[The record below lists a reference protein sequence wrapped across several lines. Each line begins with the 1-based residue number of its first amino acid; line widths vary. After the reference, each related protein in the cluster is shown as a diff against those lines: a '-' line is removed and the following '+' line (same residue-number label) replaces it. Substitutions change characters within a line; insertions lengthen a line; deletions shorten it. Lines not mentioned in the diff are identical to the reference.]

1 MGTHP
6 IFESDFDCLTGNR
19 MARGVE
25 LGEVTQHNVRVL
37 RLINQ
42 QVFPV
47 SYNHRFYRD
56 ILSLG
61 EWAKLAFLDDL
72 IIGAVCA
79 RVENVDNVRR
89 CYIMTLGCLQAY
101 RRLGVGSKLLSHVL
115 ELAKKE
121 NVNNVTLHV
130 QTSNQPA
137 IDFYQRNGFKI
148 METKHGYYKK
158 IDPADAFVLEKE
170 IC

>member
-79 RVENVDNVRR
+79 RVESTELGKR
-89 CYIMTLGCLQAY
+89 CYIMTLGCLGAY
-101 RRLGVGSKLLSHVL
+101 RRLGVGSKLLEHVL
-115 ELAKKE
+115 TMAKKE
-121 NVNNVTLHV
+121 NVNHVTLHV
-130 QTSNQPA
+130 QTSNNSA
-137 IDFYQRNGFKI
+137 IEFYQQNGFKI
-148 METKHGYYKK
+148 VETKEGYYKK
-158 IDPADAFVLEKE
+158 IEPADAYVLQKE
-170 IC
+170 IS